1 MPRGTNRM
9 EQTACMEPHCSK
21 EAELGRLDARIEN
34 NEKTGVEI
42 KEALQRLVE
51 NHEKDKQDSSTQ
63 FTAITAEIAKLSAA
77 MKQSAESSK
86 ELLENQNKLLGQL
99 NQLLL
104 DNQNIANKQ
113 NSLETALG
121 TQMQISE
128 KRYEKTKTAL
138 ENMAGR
144 LAKLEQ
150 HRNTILSIG
159 ALIISLITAAGVI
172 AQIFQAF
179 H

>member
-1 MPRGTNRM
+1 MPRNIKKVEGITC
-9 EQTACMEPHCSK
+9 ESHCSK
-21 EAELGRLDARIEN
+21 EADLGKLDARIEN

-51 NHEKDKQDSSTQ
+51 NHEKDKQESNKQ
-63 FTAITAEIAKLSAA
+63 FTAITAEIAKMSSA
-77 MKQSAESSK
+77 MQQSAESGK
-86 ELLENQNKLLGQL
+86 QLLENQNKLLAQL
-99 NQLLL
+99 NQIVL

-113 NSLETALG
+113 NSLDTALA

-138 ENMAGR
+138 ESMSGR

-150 HRNTILSIG
+150 HRNTLISLG
-159 ALIISLITAAGVI
+159 ALIVSLLTAA
-172 AQIFQAF
+172 
-179 H
+179 